1 MKPSEP
7 ALRSK
12 PPYSAPS
19 PVRIVQS
26 SRIISRSCA
35 IFGGDGSDSSL
46 TQAMLGISVTSRA
59 SSGTDMETWVEAGWS
74 WRTRGMEM
82 PSATLEKYSTI

>member
-1 MKPSEP
+1 MRAGGKGKTQLVLILLVP
-7 ALRSK
+7 AKVLVYTTTR
-12 PPYSAPS
+12 
-19 PVRIVQS
+19 
-26 SRIISRSCA
+26 RSCA

-82 PSATLEKYSTI
+82 PSATFEKYSTI